1 MNDRQGFTLVEII
14 VALVIF
20 SIMMGGLM
28 SASLVAS
35 NQLRMGQTD
44 VEVWEVA
51 TYQMEKLIAMG
62 YDSIKP
68 GKDTI
73 QGYPV
78 DWKIN
83 GNSPKRIFITVDRQS
98 IDGSWRPESFETY
111 LADPADL

>member
-1 MNDRQGFTLVEII
+1 MSGRQGFTLIEII

-35 NQLRMGQTD
+35 SQLRMGRID
-44 VEVWEVA
+44 AEVWEVA
-51 TYQMEKLIAMG
+51 TYQMEKLIAIG
-62 YDSIKP
+62 YDSIKN

-83 GNSPKRIFITVDRQS
+83 GSNPKRIYVIIDRRDIHGQ
-98 IDGSWRPESFETY
+98 WRSESFETY
-111 LADPADL
+111 LRDPDS

>member
-1 MNDRQGFTLVEII
+1 MNDRQGFTLVEIT

-35 NQLRMGQTD
+35 KQLRMGQSD
-44 VEVWEVA
+44 AQVWQVA
-51 TYQMEKLIAMG
+51 TTQMEKLIAFG
-62 YDSIKP
+62 YDSIKN

-78 DWKIN
+78 DWKIT
-83 GNSPKRIFITVDRQS
+83 GNSPKRIFVTIDRRS
-98 IDGSWRPESFETY
+98 IHGSWRSESFETY
-111 LADPADL
+111 LRDPDL

>member
-1 MNDRQGFTLVEII
+1 MNGRQGFTLVEII

-20 SIMMGGLM
+20 SIMMGGLT

-35 NQLRMGQTD
+35 KQLRMGQSD
-44 VEVWEVA
+44 AQVWQVA
-51 TYQMEKLIAMG
+51 TSQMEKLLAIG
-62 YDSIKP
+62 YDSIKN

-83 GNSPKRIFITVDRQS
+83 GSNPKRIYVIIDRRDIHGQ
-98 IDGSWRPESFETY
+98 WRSESFETY
-111 LADPADL
+111 LRDPDS

>member
-1 MNDRQGFTLVEII
+1 MSGRKGFTLIEII

-35 NQLRMGQTD
+35 NQLRMGRID
-44 VEVWEVA
+44 AEVWEVA
-51 TYQMEKLIAMG
+51 TYQMEKLIAIG
-62 YDSIKP
+62 YDSIKN

-83 GNSPKRIFITVDRQS
+83 GSNPKRIFVTIDRKDIHGNWKS
-98 IDGSWRPESFETY
+98 ESFETY
-111 LADPADL
+111 LRDPDS

>member
-1 MNDRQGFTLVEII
+1 MSDRQGFTIVE
-14 VALVIF
+14 VTMALLIF
-20 SIMMGGLM
+20 SLMMGGLM

-35 NQLRMGQTD
+35 NQLKMGQSD

-51 TYQMEKLIAMG
+51 TYQMEKLIALG

-73 QGYPV
+73 QGLPV

-83 GNSPKRIFITVDRQS
+83 GNSPKRIYITVDRKS
-98 IDGSWRPESFETY
+98 IQGQWKSESFEIY
-111 LADPADL
+111 LMEPDS